1 MPITKREFWRC
12 AKLQSIP
19 ILRAIGFK
27 MSTLI
32 SFLVLDQSCEQV
44 LNWVSERLTRA
55 GLSATQTFNLQVARL
70 AHPDCLCPHHG
81 NSACT
86 CQMIVLLV
94 YNKHEDPA
102 TLVIHGQDSR
112 AWVSLA
118 NPAGRHSN
126 QHLDNIL
133 RRILIPPLTTL
144 PLSSEAK

>member
-1 MPITKREFWRC
+1 
-12 AKLQSIP
+12 
-19 ILRAIGFK
+19 
-27 MSTLI
+27 MSTLM

-81 NSACT
+81 SSSCT
-86 CQMIVLLV
+86 CQMVVLLV
-94 YNKHEDPA
+94 YKKHEDPS
-102 TLVIHGQDSR
+102 TLVIHGQEGR

-133 RRILIPPLTTL
+133 RRILIPPHPTL
-144 PLSSEAK
+144 PPSSEATYESQPGL